1 LFHIGSAFG
10 IYPSERSPLERY
22 PNVSARK
29 NPHAVFPGGTAVV
42 ETTTRPVRPR
52 LLGFDP
58 FESPLRPGVCLARQP
73 VGCSLGFR
81 PFQGSPAKALAEIS
95 PSLLSRAS
103 PTHLERQVSVH
114 HRVSIGFDPVSPV
127 AAGKP
132 TVPRETTLLGFLHL
146 FDPAHL
152 FDESPGL
159 CVHLMPCRA
168 LLSTNRQSL
177 GDSTSYRS

>member
-10 IYPSERSPLERY
+10 IHPSKRSPLERY
-22 PNVSARK
+22 SNVSARK
-29 NPHAVFPGGTAVV
+29 HPPAVFPDGTAVV
-42 ETTTRPVRPR
+42 ETTTRPVKPR

-58 FESPLRPGVCLARQP
+58 LKSPLRPGVCLARQSA
-73 VGCSLGFR
+73 GCSLGFR
-81 PFQGSPAKALAEIS
+81 PFQGTPAKALTEIS
-95 PSLLSRAS
+95 PGLLSRAS
-103 PTHLERQVSVH
+103 PTRLERRVSVH

-127 AAGKP
+127 AASKP
-132 TVPRETTLLGFLHL
+132 TVPHETTLIGFLHL
-146 FDPAHL
+146 LDPVHS

-168 LLSTNRQSL
+168 LLSTSRQSL